1 MTNLILTDAD
11 GVLLNWEDTF
21 KQWMRRHGFEMKQ
34 KNAFCSHGIDP
45 AVMYGI
51 SDEETSRYIRMFNDS
66 ANIGWLPPYK
76 DAIKYVKKLHEEHG
90 YIFHVITSFTDDL
103 YAYELRKK
111 NLANLFGPTAVQKMV
126 ILGIGESK
134 EQSLSDYKDSGLIFI
149 EDRASN
155 ADLGIELGLESIMMM
170 QNYNE
175 GYCGDALMVDN
186 WKEIYHYITEGE
198 LPRREKDLLRETIG

>member
-21 KQWMRRHGFEMKQ
+21 KQWMRRHGFEIKE
-34 KNAFCSHGIDP
+34 KKAYCSHGIDP

-51 SDEETSRYIRMFNDS
+51 TDEESSRYIRMFNDS

-134 EQSLSDYKDSGLIFI
+134 EESLSDYKDSGLVFI
-149 EDRASN
+149 EDRAAN
-155 ADLGIELGLESIMMM
+155 ADLGLELGLDSIMMM
-170 QNYNE
+170 QEYNQNYTGN
-175 GYCGDALMVDN
+175 ALKVDS
-186 WKEIYHYITEGE
+186 WKQIYDYIAYGE
-198 LPRREKDLLRETIG
+198 TPEEAWHLVHDNNL